1 MKEASARCV
10 RSSFL
15 WAAEIGACWGTGR
28 QCEVGS
34 PGEKQAEGVL
44 WFPSIAVGGWP
55 GGAETL
61 LALVCARLEERRWTV
76 ADAFSRTR
84 RCVLEC
90 GRQGAVCWAS
100 ERVLHCPSMYTHTH
114 MYMVCASE
122 CWDRET
128 ASSWPLRS
136 PPSTVPA
143 HSDHAVNTCWSIT
156 CGMAK
161 WLYQTDPPPGWV
173 SDAFSWVHSA
183 QPHILP
189 LLLLT
194 QISWV
199 RQSPVHCPSS

>member
-100 ERVLHCPSMYTHTH
+100 ERVLHCPSLYTHTH
-114 MYMVCASE
+114 TCTWCVLLNV
-122 CWDRET
+122 ET
-128 ASSWPLRS
+128 EKLLLPGRCTLLLAQGPHTV
-136 PPSTVPA
+136 TVP
-143 HSDHAVNTCWSIT
+143 
-156 CGMAK
+156 
-161 WLYQTDPPPGWV
+161 
-173 SDAFSWVHSA
+173 
-183 QPHILP
+183 
-189 LLLLT
+189 
-194 QISWV
+194 
-199 RQSPVHCPSS
+199 